1 MVHIGTIGSSKDQK
15 TLVDISANT
24 GSNAKYTHS
33 KGADKRKKKL
43 KGEKTGKKSHLN
55 RGQGNL
61 PCHRSLIR
69 YNTSLPQKPMLVYI
83 FLSGGAK
90 K

>member
-33 KGADKRKKKL
+33 KGADKRKKS
-43 KGEKTGKKSHLN
+43 KGGKKQEKSH
-55 RGQGNL
+55 
-61 PCHRSLIR
+61 
-69 YNTSLPQKPMLVYI
+69 TSI
-83 FLSGGAK
+83 GAK
-90 K
+90 GTCHATGV